1 MFFQSLSQVLS
12 LEHPSEHLV
21 NIYSAAKLLG
31 VMCEGFFL
39 KIMLVSELLQIT
51 CCSTNL
57 LVKVKLIL
65 IHSWVGLQ
73 SFQWVHG
80 WKRGNEWCHV
90 YHSPERKNLHWSGI
104 KPFSKQVYA
113 YYQIRRNK
121 GIINYDILYMD
132 ICLR

>member
-21 NIYSAAKLLG
+21 NIYSVAKLLG

-51 CCSTNL
+51 CCNTNL

-80 WKRGNEWCHV
+80 
-90 YHSPERKNLHWSGI
+90 
-104 KPFSKQVYA
+104 
-113 YYQIRRNK
+113 
-121 GIINYDILYMD
+121 
-132 ICLR
+132 